1 VQAVSQVLKII
12 AVRLHDIF
20 KFKYSQMPEILA
32 TLLNNGISPT
42 TGIQILEQQTVDQM
56 FTNQIP
62 HLPSFGRTPIPDSKP
77 LLTNAVSELYP
88 QDGDPE
94 QGWGL
99 TFMLTISPTATGR
112 NSGAV
117 HWSGISNCY
126 WWCDRERGVAGIV
139 CSQILP
145 YGGMFEAITSVEVEI
160 YTDVVIDPDMV
171 GLWVEVETLVNE
183 GLEAS
188 KEHSKI
194 SPHI

>member
-1 VQAVSQVLKII
+1 ML
-12 AVRLHDIF
+12 
-20 KFKYSQMPEILA
+20 EILA

-42 TGIQILEQQTVDQM
+42 TGIQILDRQTVDQM
-56 FTNQIP
+56 FANQIP

-145 YGGMFEAITSVEVEI
+145 YGGMFEAMTSIEVDI

-194 SPHI
+194 SSHI